1 MNKKEYV
8 LELLKK
14 LEPHRDI
21 ITGVIA
27 MVELWNCTDEDIDQI
42 IKLIENHIGEI
53 KDQDLKNRLVKAQ
66 NILMTIRKQEEVEK
80 IKEEKEADAL
90 LEQIE
95 NL

>member
-1 MNKKEYV
+1 MNKQDYV

-14 LEPHRDI
+14 LEPHRDV

-27 MVELWNCTDEDIDQI
+27 MFELWNYTDEDIDSI
-42 IKLIENHIGEI
+42 IKLIENHIEEI
-53 KDQDLKNRLVKAQ
+53 KDQDLKDKLAKAQ

-80 IKEEKEADAL
+80 IKEEKEGYTL